1 MYLKI
6 CFLYRQKGVKA
17 MDRVIIRW
25 QALVLVGLVII
36 GAFVWAFSV
45 NRQDLQE
52 TETREA
58 SLQRTLARLQ
68 NNQLTLTAELRQI
81 GSNSYIENRAR
92 TDFAFLKP
100 GELRFEVVNPEALEG
115 YTAEEM
121 QILMEEMVY

>member
-1 MYLKI
+1 
-6 CFLYRQKGVKA
+6 

>member
-1 MYLKI
+1 
-6 CFLYRQKGVKA
+6 

-25 QALVLVGLVII
+25 QALALVFAVII

-45 NRQDLQE
+45 NRRDLQE

-58 SLQRTLARLQ
+58 MLQRSLVRLQ
-68 NNQLTLTAELRQI
+68 EEQLNLTAELRQI
-81 GSNSYIENRAR
+81 GSISYIENRAR
-92 TDFAFLKP
+92 TDYAFLKP

-115 YTAEEM
+115 YTAEEL